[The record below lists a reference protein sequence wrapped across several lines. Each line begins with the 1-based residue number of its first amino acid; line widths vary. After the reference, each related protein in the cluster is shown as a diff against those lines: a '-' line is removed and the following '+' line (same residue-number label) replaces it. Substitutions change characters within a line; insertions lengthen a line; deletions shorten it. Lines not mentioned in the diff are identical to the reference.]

1 MGQLTQQEM
10 KSRNDGQTCVCVG
23 LRVFI
28 AYMYSTQV
36 CALRVSCMLDEL
48 CERWDDKR
56 VRDCGILR
64 DIDLVAFCYDGTI

>member
-1 MGQLTQQEM
+1 M
-10 KSRNDGQTCVCVG
+10 G

-28 AYMYSTQV
+28 AHMYSTQV